1 MQRVSPAF
9 EPKGRSRREALKP
22 VSVTVNDACRITGLG
37 RTKVYELIADGPLKS
52 VAIGDVGW
60 CCMRRSRHS
69 SSSQPGDGLRL
80 NGGCARSG
88 SALAP
93 SPTHARSAP

>member
-52 VAIGDVGW
+52 VAIG
-60 CCMRRSRHS
+60 RR
-69 SSSQPGDGLRL
+69 RL
-80 NGGCARSG
+80 VLYASIE
-88 SALAP
+88 ALLEQ
-93 SPTHARSAP
+93 STG